1 MMLYRIAQEL
11 GKSVAEV
18 MEFSA
23 TEVRGWSAFLSI
35 QHEEQRKAAKKK
47 N

>member
-18 MEFSA
+18 MQFSA
-23 TEVRGWSAFLSI
+23 TEVRGWGEFLKI
-35 QHEEQRKAAKKK
+35 QHEEQKKAARKK

>member
-1 MMLYRIAQEL
+1 MLYRIAQEL

-23 TEVRGWSAFLSI
+23 TEVRGWARFLEI
-35 QHEEQRKAAKKK
+35 QYEEQKRAARKQK
-47 N
+47 

>member
-1 MMLYRIAQEL
+1 MLYRIAQEL

-23 TEVRGWSAFLSI
+23 TEVRGWAEFLKI
-35 QHEEQRKAAKKK
+35 QHDQQKRAANKK
-47 N
+47 

>member
-1 MMLYRIAQEL
+1 MLYRIAQEL

-23 TEVRGWSAFLSI
+23 TEVRGWAQFLKI
-35 QHEEQRKAAKKK
+35 QYDESKKAAKKR
-47 N
+47 